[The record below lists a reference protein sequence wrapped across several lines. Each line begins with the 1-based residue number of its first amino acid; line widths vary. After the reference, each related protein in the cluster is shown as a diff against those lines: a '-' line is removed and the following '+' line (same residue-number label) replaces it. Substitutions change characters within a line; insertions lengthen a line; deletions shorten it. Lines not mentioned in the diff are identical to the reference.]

1 MFKAGEPIDQESLE
15 ALMDAAWPAV
25 EHAEAGPWVLRAS
38 EGVTQ
43 RANSVWPRGAVTH
56 AGEVVEALRSA
67 ADWYRRRKLPLIL
80 QTFDDARSEVLHD
93 VLDTQRFTRQSETLI
108 MVRGT
113 EPWAPVQQSP
123 VRQSPVQLSPAQP
136 GVELSAEP
144 TEDWLRLWWAV
155 DGRGGERELAVARE
169 ILTGCPSL
177 YALARD
183 DDGNPAAVGRLAL
196 VGGRGGIYCMATAA
210 GRRRQGFGSL
220 VLAAL
225 LEEGT
230 RLGLDGFWLLVT
242 SANAGARRLYETAGF
257 LRQGSYLYRQAP
269 LRRAPG
275 GC

>member
-1 MFKAGEPIDQESLE
+1 MLKAGEPIDQESLE
-15 ALMDAAWPAV
+15 ELMDAAWPAL
-25 EHAEAGPWVLRAS
+25 EHAEAGPWILRAS

-43 RANSVWPRGAVTH
+43 RANSVWPRGAVAHT
-56 AGEVVEALRSA
+56 GEVADALRSA

-80 QTFDDARSEVLHD
+80 QTFDDARSEALHD

-108 MVRGT
+108 MVRGA
-113 EPWAPVQQSP
+113 EPLAPVPQ
-123 VRQSPVQLSPAQP
+123 SPAQQGPARP
-136 GVELSAEP
+136 GVELSGVP

-155 DGRGGERELAVARE
+155 DARGGERELAVARE
-169 ILTGCPSL
+169 ILSGCPSI

-242 SANAGARRLYETAGF
+242 SVNAGARRLYETAGF